1 MGFHDAG
8 CPRVASDVIRNRNAI
23 HQKFNDMEIKLNVE
37 IDFSERVENFLTRLF
52 GAERPAPALRDVD
65 PAPAPAPV
73 DSVDSEAPVAPSPAA
88 EAGDMP
94 FDKEIAPE
102 AAKEAKPKPKPEPEL
117 KEGEVV
123 RYSDEHL
130 RTEMDYTF
138 RQVVGEDWET
148 AQGDKLVKKRRVTAL
163 FKQIAGEL
171 GAPESKPTR
180 LPKEK
185 RQEFIDR
192 IKNIVTGE
200 DGVPYVMPF

>member
-1 MGFHDAG
+1 
-8 CPRVASDVIRNRNAI
+8 
-23 HQKFNDMEIKLNVE
+23 MEIKLNVE

-52 GAERPAPALRDVD
+52 GAEANAPALRDVD
-65 PAPAPAPV
+65 PAPAPAPAA
-73 DSVDSEAPVAPSPAA
+73 DQAPAPQAA
-88 EAGDMP
+88 EAAETGDMP

-102 AAKEAKPKPKPEPEL
+102 AAKEAKPEPKL

>member
-1 MGFHDAG
+1 MGFHDADS
-8 CPRVASDVIRNRNAI
+8 PRVASDVIRDGIAI

-52 GAERPAPALRDVD
+52 GAEANAPALWDVD

-73 DSVDSEAPVAPSPAA
+73 DSEATVAPSPSA
-88 EAGDMP
+88 ETGDMP

-102 AAKEAKPKPKPEPEL
+102 AAKEAKPEPKPKPEL